1 MSDPS
6 MLPAPPWMGLR
17 HRLLEQAAERA
28 ACGDAAGAAV
38 LRALVETWWQEQ
50 ERWNSVARDLLRAHH
65 EINNALV
72 GVSGN
77 VQLLLLGPAGDPQRL
92 RDRLQVV
99 LRESERIERAVQS
112 MQPFKAALEASP
124 PEPRRGGPP
133 HGLDAANAA

>member
-1 MSDPS
+1 MSDPT

-17 HRLLEQAAERA
+17 HRLLEQASERA

-38 LRALVETWWQEQ
+38 LRALVESWWREQ
-50 ERWNSVARDLLRAHH
+50 EHWNAIARDMLRAHH

-77 VQLLLLGPAGDPQRL
+77 VQLLLLGPSADPQRL
-92 RDRLQVV
+92 RDRLQIV

-112 MQPFKAALEASP
+112 MQPFKAALETAP
-124 PEPRRGGPP
+124 DPGRRGGPA